1 MYVITKYVKSVLP
14 VLPRPSVVSDVIIP
28 LRKPFDEKG
37 RWIGWTDEEVERHLV
52 YIRKLSSDKKRDDLV
67 KSHIS

>member
-1 MYVITKYVKSVLP
+1 MYVITKYVKPVLSVLP
-14 VLPRPSVVSDVIIP
+14 RTSLVSDVIIP

-37 RWIGWTDEEVERHLV
+37 RWIGWTEEEVKRHLE

-67 KSHIS
+67 KIHIS